1 MSQVPI
7 SILPSL
13 LPLLLLERLQ
23 SERVFQ
29 LILVLLKLTITA
41 LGYLGAQL
49 LASILATSWLMV
61 VFPKPKEAKYSSIPA
76 AVVVDL
82 TPGTNLVNAFFMEV
96 SLTFILVYVI
106 FATAFDT
113 VDTSKE
119 VKLVTDDKGVTTTQK
134 SKGSYLTIY
143 VRNFLISTSN
153 KLMS

>member
-1 MSQVPI
+1 
-7 SILPSL
+7 
-13 LPLLLLERLQ
+13 
-23 SERVFQ
+23 
-29 LILVLLKLTITA
+29 
-41 LGYLGAQL
+41 
-49 LASILATSWLMV
+49 MV

-82 TPGTNLVNAFFMEV
+82 TEGTNLVNAFFMEV

-143 VRNFLISTSN
+143 VSRFDSFDPSTHTR
-153 KLMS
+153 